1 MDFVSGLP
9 KGKKGNDTIWVIV
22 DRFKKSTLFLP
33 MKMTKMID
41 KLARIYINEVI
52 RLHGIPISIV
62 SFQDPRFT
70 TRL

>member
-9 KGKKGNDTIWVIV
+9 KGKKGNDAIWVIV
-22 DRFKKSTLFLP
+22 DRLKKSTLFLP

-52 RLHGIPISIV
+52 RLHGISISIV

>member
-9 KGKKGNDTIWVIV
+9 KGKKGNNAIWVIV
-22 DRFKKSTLFLP
+22 DRLKKSTLFLP

>member
-9 KGKKGNDTIWVIV
+9 KGKKGNDAIWVIV

>member
-9 KGKKGNDTIWVIV
+9 KGKKGNDAIWVIV
-22 DRFKKSTLFLP
+22 DRLKKSTLFLP